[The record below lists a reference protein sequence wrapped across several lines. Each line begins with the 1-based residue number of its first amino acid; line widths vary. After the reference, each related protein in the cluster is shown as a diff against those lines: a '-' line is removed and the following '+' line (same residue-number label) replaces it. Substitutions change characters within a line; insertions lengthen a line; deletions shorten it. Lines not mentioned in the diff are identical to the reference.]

1 MPKSH
6 IKNSNKNVINIHIH
20 EKKQKKKRKHKH
32 HKRREHEGVSS
43 YYPVQPTHAPYLPPS
58 AYLYNNDRPDNN
70 QSLLNMIDARLKRFE
85 NSHEPKSSNLTN
97 QVTQEHEN
105 TFMANEEGDVIP
117 TDGSFFAN
125 IHVKRHNGQDH
136 YLFNKVE
143 PTLEN
148 QVKAVGEDEVIIPVP
163 VEETFETPKK
173 TSLRG
178 DIFGDQTPQVGD
190 VYDMDE
196 QVPTTSNPL
205 FDIAGGVV
213 GTASDAYFGLPS
225 GTSSKVGSYFLGG
238 SSDKSKAIDKYEES
252 LAQANTDKSKVE
264 LYKELVSSFKEF
276 PDDKVTDAEWASLK
290 QLAKDVG
297 YDMKKLS
304 NKRQRKVLML
314 KKINSSPLKKLVADY
329 DAKQADKIKTIEEEK
344 KQRIGPS
351 NKAEVHTLNVPQNM
365 PTNSI
370 KKASKKAESKSKS
383 DSGLSIGNIL
393 SGVTAVGG
401 AGLVATG
408 MAYKDSITSTMTS
421 LLENHGNPTGGARA
435 AAQRQAAINQGQSE
449 ISITS
454 PDGRRVADLEKA
466 GSKRVSK
473 KGTPINRQDLKGQ
486 QLFTDTH
493 GAL

>member
-1 MPKSH
+1 
-6 IKNSNKNVINIHIH
+6 
-20 EKKQKKKRKHKH
+20 
-32 HKRREHEGVSS
+32 
-43 YYPVQPTHAPYLPPS
+43 
-58 AYLYNNDRPDNN
+58 
-70 QSLLNMIDARLKRFE
+70 
-85 NSHEPKSSNLTN
+85 
-97 QVTQEHEN
+97 
-105 TFMANEEGDVIP
+105 
-117 TDGSFFAN
+117 
-125 IHVKRHNGQDH
+125 
-136 YLFNKVE
+136 
-143 PTLEN
+143 
-148 QVKAVGEDEVIIPVP
+148 VP

-190 VYDMDE
+190 IYDMDQ

-205 FDIAGGVV
+205 FDIAGSVV

-225 GTSSKVGSYFLGG
+225 GTSSKVGGYFLGG
-238 SSDKSKAIDKYEES
+238 SSDKNDAIDKYEDN
-252 LAQANTDKSKVE
+252 LIQANTDKSKVE

-304 NKRQRKVLML
+304 NKRQRKELML
-314 KKINSSPLKKLVADY
+314 KKLNSSPLKKLVADY

-344 KQRIGPS
+344 NQRIGPS

-365 PTNSI
+365 ATNSI
-370 KKASKKAESKSKS
+370 KRTSKKAESNS
-383 DSGLSIGNIL
+383 DSGLSIGNII

-421 LLENHGNPTGGARA
+421 LLDNHRNPTGGARA

-449 ISITS
+449 TSITS
-454 PDGRRVADLEKA
+454 PDGRVVDIEKV

-473 KGTPINRQDLKGQ
+473 KKGTLTFEDFSGQ

>member
-148 QVKAVGEDEVIIPVP
+148 QAKAVGEDEVIIPVP

-264 LYKELVSSFKEF
+264 LYKELVSSFNEF
-276 PDDKVTDAEWASLK
+276 PDDKVTDSEWASLK

-304 NKRQRKVLML
+304 NKRQRKELML
-314 KKINSSPLKKLVADY
+314 KKLNSSPLKKLVADY

-344 KQRIGPS
+344 NQRIGPS
-351 NKAEVHTLNVPQNM
+351 NKVEVHTLNVPQNM

-370 KKASKKAESKSKS
+370 KKESKKAESNS
-383 DSGLSIGNIL
+383 DSGLSIGNII

-421 LLENHGNPTGGARA
+421 LLDNHRNPTGGARA

-449 ISITS
+449 TSITS
-454 PDGRRVADLEKA
+454 PDGRVVDIEKV

-473 KGTPINRQDLKGQ
+473 KKGTLTFEDFSGQ